1 MHLLP
6 TISTTNVQEVYH
18 GAEGRLWELVMGE
31 QIHIGGLNSSMDL
44 AERAGIAAGS
54 QGVDL
59 CCCNGAGCRF
69 LLRFRG
75 VAQMT
80 GVDMTPEI
88 LEQGRSRNL
97 RDACA
102 SQITFVQAY
111 ADRSGLPTGK
121 ADFVWGEDAWC
132 YVPDKSALIKE
143 AARLVRP
150 GGTIAF
156 TDWCEGKIP
165 MTAAEAARFMAFMK
179 FPSFASIPDY
189 MRLLSDNG
197 CKVEIAE
204 DTGRFPACVDLYLN
218 MLTQQLTSDALR
230 IIGWNQEVFAGLG
243 GEMAF
248 VQNLAHAG
256 KLVQARFVARKP

>member
-1 MHLLP
+1 MP
-6 TISTTNVQEVYH
+6 V
-18 GAEGRLWELVMGE
+18 
-31 QIHIGGLNSSMDL
+31 
-44 AERAGIAAGS
+44 
-54 QGVDL
+54 
-59 CCCNGAGCRF
+59 F
-69 LLRFRG
+69 
-75 VAQMT
+75 
-80 GVDMTPEI
+80 DMTPEI

-97 RDACA
+97 RDTCA

-179 FPSFASIPDY
+179 FPSFANIPDY

-197 CKVEIAE
+197 CKVELAE

-248 VQNLAHAG
+248 VQSLAHAG